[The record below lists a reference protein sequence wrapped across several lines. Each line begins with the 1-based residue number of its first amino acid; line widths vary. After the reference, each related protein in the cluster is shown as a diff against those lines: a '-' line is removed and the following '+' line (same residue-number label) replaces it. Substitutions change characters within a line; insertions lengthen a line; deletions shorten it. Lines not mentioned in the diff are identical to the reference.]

1 MFNQS
6 KNESRNEPIKSRNI
20 GINGNLPRWTS
31 RIIKPL
37 LIVLGTSL
45 VAIASSQEAKAA
57 NFTVVASG
65 LESPRGLTF
74 FPLEMSPL
82 QMAAIFPC
90 NQFQLLWL
98 LVQMV
103 LCMSLS

>member
-6 KNESRNEPIKSRNI
+6 KNDSRNEPIKSRNI
-20 GINGNLPRWTS
+20 GINSNLPGWTS

-74 FPLEMSPL
+74 GFICSR
-82 QMAAIFPC
+82 
-90 NQFQLLWL
+90 
-98 LVQMV
+98 
-103 LCMSLS
+103 SGTRR